1 MHRLNG
7 GRVKVEHT
15 SQTPSPRGDGL
26 SMKFAYGS
34 LNSPTVATMILHLRR
49 ETHEA
54 VSAV

>member
-7 GRVKVEHT
+7 DRVKVEHT
-15 SQTPSPRGDGL
+15 SQTPSPRGAGL

-34 LNSPTVATMILHLRR
+34 LSSPTVATMPRHLCR